1 MALLEIRKRPHHK
14 PEKNHMNR
22 SRSKQIQAIA
32 EMNAMRLADVADL
45 RKRYGTG
52 VRPAWVSAE
61 IASIMSVYHGLE
73 AEAKKLQEE
82 IDAGKE

>member
-1 MALLEIRKRPHHK
+1 
-14 PEKNHMNR
+14 MNR

-61 IASIMSVYHGLE
+61 IAAAMSEYQAQE

>member
-1 MALLEIRKRPHHK
+1 
-14 PEKNHMNR
+14 MNR

-52 VRPAWVSAE
+52 VRPAWVSTE
-61 IASIMSVYHGLE
+61 IAVAMSEYQAQE

>member
-1 MALLEIRKRPHHK
+1 MD
-14 PEKNHMNR
+14 R
-22 SRSKQIQAIA
+22 SKSKQIQAIA
-32 EMNAMRLADVADL
+32 EINAMRLADVADL